1 MADYSMIGSFSEGG
15 ASALNGDII
24 TRLREAEEKA
34 VISPLDT
41 RLEDWDSE
49 LEKVGEIDIKLKE
62 LLTAVK
68 AFDLFNSGNNAFE
81 QITANTTGTSTVFDA
96 TDLGALEVG
105 TTNISVAH
113 LASKDVHQTAT
124 TFTDITASAADL
136 GNADDILKITI
147 GSSYDSAK
155 TIEISTDQSFEDM
168 VTAIKAIDGVTASIE
183 EVSTGEYRVV
193 IRSTKEGEDNNI
205 FLGEDQSNATGTD
218 TTNEET
224 AVGFSDML
232 KSRNLEATVDG
243 VAYDVSSNSITVA
256 GNLKI
261 TAISTGDSSISIQ
274 KDDSYVIPALEEI
287 AKKYNELV
295 EIVNKEVYSGDGV
308 LEDVSGM
315 RTILNG
321 IKEILF
327 DSQGT
332 GNDEQTLF
340 SYGNAFG
347 FDNDGYL
354 QIDKAALG
362 TALTENFDAIKNLF
376 IGVAEDEGIGTQL
389 TAYINDLSAYNGL
402 MTMYA
407 DSMTERKS
415 TLEEEKEK
423 NIATLDAK
431 YGLMAT
437 QFVEYG
443 SIIAQME
450 ASFGGL
456 KQMMADA
463 NSD

>member
-24 TRLREAEEKA
+24 TKLREAEEKS
-34 VISPLDT
+34 VIAPIET

-105 TTNISVAH
+105 TTNVTIAH
-113 LASKDVHQTAT
+113 LASKDVHQTAD
-124 TFTDITASAADL
+124 TFTDSTDSASGL
-136 GNADDILKITI
+136 GDADDKLKITV
-147 GSSYDSAK
+147 GSSYD
-155 TIEISTDQSFEDM
+155 TGTTTEISTDQSFEDM

-183 EVSTGEYRVV
+183 EVATGEYRVV
-193 IRSTKEGEDNNI
+193 IRSTQEGEDNNI
-205 FLGEDQSNATGTD
+205 FLGEDQANATGTD
-218 TTNEET
+218 TTQEET
-224 AVGFSDML
+224 DVGFSDML

-243 VAYDVSSNSITVA
+243 IDYDVSSNSITVA
-256 GNLKI
+256 DNLKI
-261 TAISTGDSSISIQ
+261 TATSIGDSSISIQ
-274 KDDSYVIPALEEI
+274 RDDSFVIPALEDI
-287 AKKYNELV
+287 ATKYNELV

-321 IKEILF
+321 IKNILF

-332 GNDEQTLF
+332 GADEKTLF
-340 SYGNAFG
+340 SYGTAFG

-354 QIDKAALG
+354 QIDTAALG
-362 TALTENFDAIKNLF
+362 TALTENFDAIKALF

-415 TLEEEKEK
+415 SLEEEKEK

-431 YGLMAT
+431 YSMMAA
-437 QFVEYG
+437 QFVAYG
-443 SIIAQME
+443 SVIAQME
-450 ASFGGL
+450 AGFGGL
-456 KQMMADA
+456 KQMMSDA